1 MATHSTLGILFSTL
15 AVTTLV
21 ACGSEIS
28 SGGSGESATPATPT
42 MPTMPTTAPPTTPP
56 ASAGLSYPGHGFI
69 VHEWGTNTIV
79 VGSDGSLQ
87 RGLHHEEEDLP
98 AFVHDRVKAGNA
110 LGSPSVA
117 ISKMETPVTYFYSDK
132 PRAVDVAVD
141 FPAGVLTQWY
151 PAVVQF
157 SPPMLRHWQ
166 GPNGENIVD
175 PVLDPAVQFN
185 IPGCKE
191 QYSHAALGRLDWG
204 HVEVL
209 ARDAAPSLPAAPL
222 EESTWSYARDVA
234 ANTVEVGSG
243 AGTQDE
249 RFLFY
254 RGLGN
259 LDFPLQV
266 GSLPGGKIAVS
277 NPSKIGM
284 GRLFVINVGKSKG
297 AFTVK
302 ESGVAGGEVFE
313 PAIPSLDGAA
323 DLPAYEDALA
333 VKVTEALDATG
344 LYHDEA
350 RAMVSTWKRQWF
362 GTPGVRVLYL
372 MPQTWTDAAIP
383 LTITPPPDEA
393 LRVMMIRV
401 EVITPELEQ
410 VDATMAKLLG
420 DAKGEGEAQAYFHAL
435 GRFAE
440 PRLRRALAIVGDA
453 ALGQAFLATVT
464 SAETRAGV
472 GE

>member
-1 MATHSTLGILFSTL
+1 MATHSMLGILLSTL
-15 AVTTLV
+15 AVTTLA
-21 ACGSEIS
+21 ACGGDVGSSE
-28 SGGSGESATPATPT
+28 GSGDPATPT
-42 MPTMPTTAPPTTPP
+42 TPVTPPTAP
-56 ASAGLSYPGHGFI
+56 AGAGLTYPGHGFI

-98 AFVHDRVKAGNA
+98 TFVYDRVKAANA
-110 LGSPSVA
+110 LGGLSSVA
-117 ISKMETPVTYFYSDK
+117 VSKMETPVTYFYSDT

-157 SPPMLRHWQ
+157 SPPMLRHWG
-166 GPNGENIVD
+166 GPAGAQVVD
-175 PVLDPAVQFN
+175 PVLDPGVQFGY
-185 IPGCKE
+185 PECKE

-209 ARDAAPSLPAAPL
+209 ARDATRTLPAAPL
-222 EESTWSYARDVA
+222 EKSTWSYARDVA

-243 AGTQDE
+243 TGTQDE

-277 NPSKIGM
+277 NPSKIAM
-284 GRLFVINVGKSKG
+284 GRLFVINVGKGRG

-302 ESGVAGGEVFE
+302 DSGVAGGEVFE

-323 DLPAYEDALA
+323 ELPAYADALA

-372 MPQTWTDAAIP
+372 MPQSWTDAAIP
-383 LTITPPPDEA
+383 LTIDPPPDEM

-401 EVITPELEQ
+401 EVITPEIEQ
-410 VDATMAKLLG
+410 VDAMMAKLLG
-420 DAKGEGEAQAYFHAL
+420 DAKTEAAGQAYFHAL

-464 SAETRAGV
+464 SAETRASV

>member
-1 MATHSTLGILFSTL
+1 MATHSMIGALVSTL
-15 AVTTLV
+15 VVTTSIG
-21 ACGSEIS
+21 CGSQV
-28 SGGSGESATPATPT
+28 SGGGSEESTTPVTPS
-42 MPTMPTTAPPTTPP
+42 PTSPTAPE
-56 ASAGLSYPGHGFI
+56 SAGLKYPGHGFI

-98 AFVHDRVKAGNA
+98 GFVYDRIKAGSVAGN
-110 LGSPSVA
+110 PSVVL
-117 ISKMETPVTYFYSDK
+117 SKMETPITYFYSDT
-132 PRAVDVAVD
+132 PRAVQVAVD

-151 PAVVQF
+151 PRVVQF
-157 SPPMLRHWQ
+157 SPPMLMHWGADTPTGTQ
-166 GPNGENIVD
+166 VVD
-175 PVLDPAVQFN
+175 PVLDLDVQFQSQS
-185 IPGCKE
+185 CKD

-204 HVEVL
+204 NVVVL
-209 ARDAAPSLPAAPL
+209 ARDATPPLLDAPL
-222 EESTWSYARDVA
+222 GATTWSYARDVA
-234 ANTVEVGSG
+234 ANALRVGG
-243 AGTQDE
+243 DFEPQDE

-259 LDFPLQV
+259 LEFPLQV
-266 GSLPGGKIAVS
+266 GSVPGGKIAVTNTGKS
-277 NPSKIGM
+277 AM
-284 GRLFVINVGKSKG
+284 GRLFVINVGAKGG

-302 ESGVAGGEVFE
+302 ESGVAGGEAFE

-323 DLPAYEDALA
+323 DLATYADALG

-350 RAMVSTWKRQWF
+350 AAMVNTWKRQWF
-362 GTPGVRVLYL
+362 KTPGVRVLYL
-372 MPQTWTDAAIP
+372 MPQAWTDAAIP
-383 LTITPPPDEA
+383 LTLDPPPDEM

-410 VDATMAKLLG
+410 GDAKMAKLLA
-420 DAKGEGEAQAYFHAL
+420 DPATVAKAQDHFNAL

-440 PRLRRALAIVGDA
+440 PRLRRALAIVGDP
-453 ALGQAFLATVT
+453 ALGQAYLATVT
-464 SAETRAGV
+464 SAETRMGT

>member
-1 MATHSTLGILFSTL
+1 MLGILVSTL

-21 ACGSEIS
+21 ACGSEIG
-28 SGGSGESATPATPT
+28 SGGSGESATPAPT
-42 MPTMPTTAPPTTPP
+42 GPTKGQTPP
-56 ASAGLSYPGHGFI
+56 PLASAELKYPGHGFI

-98 AFVHDRVKAGNA
+98 AFVYDRVKAGKA
-110 LGSPSVA
+110 LGAPSVA

-157 SPPMLRHWQ
+157 SPPMLMHWD
-166 GPNGENIVD
+166 GPTGETIVD
-175 PVLDPAVQFN
+175 PVLDPTVQFQ
-185 IPGCKE
+185 IPSCKE

-209 ARDAAPSLPAAPL
+209 ARDAAPELPVAPL
-222 EESTWSYARDVA
+222 EKSTWSYARDVA
-234 ANTVEVGSG
+234 ANVVEVGSG
-243 AGTQDE
+243 TGTQDE

-266 GSLPGGKIAVS
+266 GALPGRKIAVS
-277 NPSKIGM
+277 NPSKLKM
-284 GRLFVINVGKSKG
+284 GRLFVINVGKDRG
-297 AFTVK
+297 AFAEK
-302 ESGVAGGEVFE
+302 YDVAAGEVFE
-313 PAIPSLDGAA
+313 PAIPSLDYAPALPTYA
-323 DLPAYEDALA
+323 DELA
-333 VKVTEALDATG
+333 VRVTEALDATG

-362 GTPGVRVLYL
+362 TTPGVRVLYL
-372 MPQTWTDAAIP
+372 MPQSWTDAAIP
-383 LTITPPPDEA
+383 LTINPPPDEA

-401 EVITPELEQ
+401 EVITPEIEQ
-410 VDATMAKLLG
+410 VDAKMAKLLG
-420 DAKGEGEAQAYFHAL
+420 DAKAEGEAQAHFLSL

-453 ALGQAFLATVT
+453 TLGQAFLATIT

>member
-1 MATHSTLGILFSTL
+1 MATYRTLSTLFSTL
-15 AVTTLV
+15 VVTSLIG
-21 ACGSEIS
+21 CGSEIS
-28 SGGSGESATPATPT
+28 GGGSGEPPATTTPAPTPT
-42 MPTMPTTAPPTTPP
+42 PTPTPREV
-56 ASAGLSYPGHGFI
+56 GLKYPGKGFI

-98 AFVHDRVKAGNA
+98 SFVYDRVKAGST
-110 LGSPSVA
+110 LGYPSVV
-117 ISKMETPVTYFYSDK
+117 ISKMETPVTYFYSDT
-132 PRAVDVAVD
+132 PRTVQVAVD

-151 PAVVQF
+151 PVVREF
-157 SPPMLRHWQ
+157 SPPLLTHWNGPQ
-166 GPNGENIVD
+166 GLHVVD
-175 PVLDPAVQFN
+175 PVLDPTVEFSY
-185 IPGCKE
+185 PGCKD

-204 HVEVL
+204 SIEVL
-209 ARDAAPSLPAAPL
+209 PRDAQPALPYAPIN
-222 EESTWSYARDVA
+222 ESTWSYARQVA
-234 ANTVEVGSG
+234 ANALRMG
-243 AGTQDE
+243 AAAGVQQEE

-266 GSLPGGKIAVS
+266 GALPGGKIAVS

-284 GRLFVINVGKSKG
+284 GRLFVLNVGHEKG
-297 AFTVK
+297 AFSVK
-302 ESGVAGGEVFE
+302 EDGIGGGEVFE

-333 VKVTEALDATG
+333 VKVTDALDATG

-350 RAMVSTWKRQWF
+350 LAMVSTWKRQWF

-372 MPQTWTDAAIP
+372 MPQSWTDAAIP
-383 LTITPPPDEA
+383 LTITPPPEETR
-393 LRVMMIRV
+393 RVMMIRV

-410 VDATMAKLLG
+410 VDTAMAKLLAEPDTAAAG
-420 DAKGEGEAQAYFHAL
+420 QAHFDAL

-453 ALGQAFLATVT
+453 SLGQAYLASIT
-464 SAETRAGV
+464 SAETRASV

>member
-1 MATHSTLGILFSTL
+1 MATHSMLGILLSTL
-15 AVTTLV
+15 TVTTLA
-21 ACGSEIS
+21 ACGSDVS
-28 SGGSGESATPATPT
+28 GGGSGDPVAPT
-42 MPTMPTTAPPTTPP
+42 TPTTAPTTPP
-56 ASAGLSYPGHGFI
+56 PGAGLAYPGHGFI

-98 AFVHDRVKAGNA
+98 KFVYDRVKAGTEI
-110 LGSPSVA
+110 GGPSVA
-117 ISKMETPVTYFYSDK
+117 VSKMETPVTYFYSDK
-132 PRAVDVAVD
+132 PRSVDVAVD

-157 SPPMLRHWQ
+157 SPPMLMHWGGPQ
-166 GPNGENIVD
+166 GEQVVD
-175 PVLDPAVQFN
+175 PVLDPTVKFD
-185 IPGCKE
+185 IPSCKE
-191 QYSHAALGRLDWG
+191 QYSHPATGRLDWG
-204 HVEVL
+204 QVNVL
-209 ARDAAPSLPAAPL
+209 ARDAARTLPTAPL
-222 EESTWSYARDVA
+222 TESTWSYARGVA
-234 ANTVEVGSG
+234 ANTVEISTATGP
-243 AGTQDE
+243 QDE
-249 RFLFY
+249 QFLFY

-277 NPSKIGM
+277 NPSKIPM
-284 GRLFVINVGKSKG
+284 GRLFVINVGNGKG

-302 ESGVAGGEVFE
+302 ESGIVGGEVFE
-313 PAIPSLDGAA
+313 PAIPSLDGALDVA
-323 DLPAYEDALA
+323 AYSDALA

-372 MPQTWTDAAIP
+372 MPQSWTDAAIP

-401 EVITPELEQ
+401 EVITPETEQ
-410 VDATMAKLLG
+410 VDAMMAKLLG
-420 DAKGEGEAQAYFHAL
+420 DAKTAAEGEAHFQSL

-440 PRLRRALAIVGDA
+440 PRLRRALTIVGDP

>member
-1 MATHSTLGILFSTL
+1 MATYSTLGTLISTL
-15 AVTTLV
+15 AVTTLM
-21 ACGSEIS
+21 ACGGDV
-28 SGGSGESATPATPT
+28 SGGGPVDPA
-42 MPTMPTTAPPTTPP
+42 APAAPTTPP
-56 ASAGLSYPGHGFI
+56 TAPTTPTASAGLKYPGHGFI

-98 AFVHDRVKAGNA
+98 AFVYDRVKAGA
-110 LGSPSVA
+110 TLGYPSVVV
-117 ISKMETPVTYFYSDK
+117 SKMETPVTYFYSDT

-151 PAVVQF
+151 PAVREL
-157 SPPMLRHWQ
+157 SPPLLTHWS
-166 GPNGENIVD
+166 GPNGAEIVD
-175 PVLDPAVQFN
+175 PVLDPTVQFEYA
-185 IPGCKE
+185 GCKE

-209 ARDAAPSLPAAPL
+209 ARGAAPSLPAAPL
-222 EESTWSYARDVA
+222 AESTWSYARDVA
-234 ANTVEVGSG
+234 ANALRVGEGS
-243 AGTQDE
+243 AAQDE

-259 LDFPLQV
+259 LEFPLQV
-266 GSLPGGKIAVS
+266 GALPGGKIAVS
-277 NPSKIGM
+277 NPGKIAM
-284 GRLFVINVGKSKG
+284 GRLFMINVGEGKG

-302 ESGVAGGEVFE
+302 ETGVAGGEVVE

-323 DLPAYEDALA
+323 PLSVYSDALA

-350 RAMVSTWKRQWF
+350 KAMVSTWKRQWF

-372 MPQTWTDAAIP
+372 MPQSWTDAAIP
-383 LTITPPPDEA
+383 LTLTPAPDEMV
-393 LRVMMIRV
+393 RVMMIRV
-401 EVITPELEQ
+401 EVITPEIEQ
-410 VDATMAKLLG
+410 VDAANAKLLG
-420 DAKGEGEAQAYFHAL
+420 DAATAAEAQAHFQAL

-440 PRLRRALAIVGDA
+440 PRLRRALAIVGEPG
-453 ALGQAFLATVT
+453 LGQVFLASIT